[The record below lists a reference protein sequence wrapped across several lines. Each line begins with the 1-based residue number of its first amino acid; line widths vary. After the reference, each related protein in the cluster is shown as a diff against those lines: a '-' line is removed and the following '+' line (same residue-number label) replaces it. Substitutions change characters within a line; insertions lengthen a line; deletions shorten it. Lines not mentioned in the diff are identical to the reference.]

1 MGIKKKLF
9 LILLSSWMSGCSWM
23 VTSVTDQFASNLSSA
38 ILNQNDPETVRDAAP
53 AYLIMVDGLI
63 EGNPEQQSLLLTGSR
78 LYGSYTAIFV
88 DDAERAQRL
97 TDKAWDYSL
106 RALCLE
112 QPEGCMKFREPL
124 AEYVE
129 FLDTLDKD
137 DITVLYAFGAS
148 WASWIQTHA
157 DNWDARAD
165 IPKVQATMQRV
176 VALDDGYHQ
185 GEPHM
190 YLGALSIILPPMM
203 GGKPD
208 QARASFEHANDL
220 AKGRNLMF
228 KVIYAESYGRMLFDQ
243 KLHDNLLNEVLE
255 ADPEEPGLTLTN
267 TIAQLK
273 AKKLLESSSEYF

>member
-1 MGIKKKLF
+1 MGIKKKLL
-9 LILLSSWMSGCSWM
+9 LILLSFWVSGCSWM
-23 VTSVTDQFASNLSSA
+23 VTSVTEQFANNLSSA
-38 ILNQNDPETVRDAAP
+38 ILNQNDPETVREAAP

-63 EGNPEQQSLLLTGSR
+63 EGNPEQQGLLLTGAR
-78 LYGSYTAIFV
+78 LYGAYVVIFV
-88 DDAERAQRL
+88 DDAARAQRL
-97 TDKAWDYSL
+97 TDKAWDYSQ

-112 QPEGCMKFREPL
+112 HPKGCKTFRKPL
-124 AEYVE
+124 AEYIE
-129 FLDTLDKD
+129 FLNTLDKD
-137 DITVLYAFGAS
+137 DIAVLYSFGAS

-157 DNWDARAD
+157 DSWDARAD

-176 VALDDGYHQ
+176 VALDDAYNQ

-190 YLGALSIILPPMM
+190 YLSVLSIILPPML

-228 KVIYAESYGRMLFDQ
+228 KVIYAETYGRMLFNQ
-243 KLHDNLLNEVLE
+243 TLHDNLLNEVLE

-267 TIAQLK
+267 HIAQLK
-273 AKKLLESSSEYF
+273 AQKLLESSAEYF